1 VVLSLAFLHDAFWF
15 AVLLGVMILVHEL
28 GHFWAAVSVGI
39 KVETFSIGF
48 GSRLFGFKRGET
60 DFRVSAIPLGGYVR
74 MLGEQPTD
82 EKSSDPRS
90 FQAKTRWQRAIV
102 IIAGPLMNVIL
113 ALAIVAGL
121 YMHGVQT
128 EVEQSKA
135 VVSSITPGSPAAKA
149 GFQAGDKIINFD
161 GQANPSWPDVVMKTA
176 MNANRSLA
184 VVVERH
190 GEKLHLRLT
199 PVMDPKEG
207 LGSAGWNGGVQVAE
221 IVKRMPAAAA
231 GLRPGDSFIKVNNQ
245 PISSPDTVRSAIMQS
260 GGKPVQFVIARSG
273 QFQNISVT
281 PQRTNDPKTPYQI
294 GIYFQRRPEWV
305 KLSLGPAL
313 AQSLQFNKQNALLI
327 YQLLAGIIEHRVSP
341 KSALAGPIQIAQ
353 MSSEAAHEGA
363 TSYLTIMAIISLN
376 LAVFNLLPIPIL
388 DGGTLLLLIIEMLL
402 QREVSVQVKEMVFKI
417 GFVCL
422 MAIVVFAIYNDISRI
437 LTKS

>member
-1 VVLSLAFLHDAFWF
+1 MAFLHDAFWF
-15 AVLLGVMILVHEL
+15 AILLGVMILVHEL
-28 GHFWAAVSVGI
+28 GHFWAAISVGI

-74 MLGEQPTD
+74 MLGEQPGD

-113 ALAIVAGL
+113 AIAIVAGL

-135 VVSSITPGSPAAKA
+135 VVSSVTPGSPAAQA
-149 GFQAGDKIINFD
+149 GLQAGDKIVNFD

-176 MNANRSLA
+176 MNAHHSLP
-184 VVVERH
+184 VVIDRH
-190 GEKLHLRLT
+190 GQKLTFTIT
-199 PVMDPKEG
+199 PNMDPKEG
-207 LGSAGWNGGVQVAE
+207 LGNAGWNGGVQVAE
-221 IVKRMPAAAA
+221 IVKNMPAAAA
-231 GLRPGDSFIKVNNQ
+231 GLRPGDSFIKVNNE
-245 PISSPDTVRSAIMQS
+245 PVSSPETVRSAIMKS
-260 GGKPVQFVIARSG
+260 AGKPVTFIIARSG
-273 QFQNISVT
+273 QFQDVAVT
-281 PQRTNDPKTPYQI
+281 PQPTNEPKVPYQI
-294 GIYFQRRPEWV
+294 GIYFQRRPEFV
-305 KLSLGPAL
+305 KLGIGPAL

-327 YQLLAGIIEHRVSP
+327 YQLLGSILERRVSA

-363 TSYLTIMAIISLN
+363 TSYLTIMALISLN

-402 QREVSVQVKEMVFKI
+402 QREVSVQVKETVFKI
-417 GFVCL
+417 GFVAL

>member
-1 VVLSLAFLHDAFWF
+1 LVFFHDVFWF

-28 GHFWAAVSVGI
+28 GHFWAAISVGI
-39 KVETFSIGF
+39 RVETFSIGF

-74 MLGEQPTD
+74 MLGEQPGD
-82 EKSSDPRS
+82 EKSADPRS
-90 FQAKTRWQRAIV
+90 FQAKKRWQRAIV
-102 IIAGPLMNVIL
+102 IIAGPLMNVVL
-113 ALAIVAGL
+113 AIAIVAGL

-135 VVSSITPGSPAAKA
+135 VVSSITPGSPAAQA
-149 GFQAGDKIINFD
+149 GLQPGDKIINFD
-161 GQANPSWPDVVMKTA
+161 GKANPSWPDVVMKTA
-176 MNANRSLA
+176 MNANRSLPLT
-184 VVVERH
+184 VDRH
-190 GEKLHLRLT
+190 GRTLQLRVT
-199 PVMDPKEG
+199 PRMDPKEG
-207 LGSAGWNGGVQVAE
+207 LGAAGWNGGVQVAE
-221 IVKRMPAAAA
+221 IAKDMPAARA
-231 GLRPGDSFIKVNNQ
+231 GLRPGDSFIKVNGQ
-245 PISSPDTVRSAIMQS
+245 PVSSPDTVRQAIMKS

-273 QFQNISVT
+273 EFQNVTVT
-281 PQRTNDPKTPYQI
+281 PERANDPRTPYQI
-294 GIYFQRRPEWV
+294 GIYFQRRPEFV
-305 KLSLGPAL
+305 KLGVGPAL

-327 YQLLAGIIEHRVSP
+327 YQVLGSIIEHRVSP

-402 QREVSVQVKEMVFKI
+402 QREVSVQVKETVFKI